1 MKKHHV
7 LLIAT
12 LATLGLTACDS
23 GNSPEEGAV
32 SGVGVEDT
40 TMSDANSDALTN
52 SIENAA
58 DDAINIIEDTV
69 DEASNNVDQLME
81 DMSSD
86 TESDLSDAMGKMEK

>member
-32 SGVGVEDT
+32 SGVEDT
-40 TMSDANSDALTN
+40 TMSDANSDAMTN

-69 DEASNNVDQLME
+69 DEASNDVDQLME
-81 DMSSD
+81 DMTSD

>member
-1 MKKHHV
+1 
-7 LLIAT
+7 

-32 SGVGVEDT
+32 SGVGVGVEDT
-40 TMSDANSDALTN
+40 TMSDANSDAMTN